1 MEQFLAWVSL
11 ECRHETAA
19 GRMVEEARVVR
30 QAHPDWTLNQVREE
44 VLTRAYNRTLAQ
56 GDFDLGLRVV
66 RVHVAT
72 DKALLDREKFE
83 WAAAQKCYD
92 DLPGLQA
99 IRQNSGLTIPQ
110 KMRGLRLKLFGRI
123 AEEQP
128 QPLPLPQPQPQ

>member
-19 GRMVEEARVVR
+19 WRMADEDRVVR
-30 QAHPDWTLNQVREE
+30 QAHPGWTLHQVREE
-44 VLTRAYNRTLAQ
+44 VLARAYNRTLAE

-72 DKALLDREKFE
+72 DKSLLDREKFE
-83 WAAAQKCYD
+83 LAAAQKCYD
-92 DLPGLQA
+92 NLPGLQA
-99 IRQNSGLTIPQ
+99 IRQNSGLTHQ
-110 KMRGLRLKLFGRI
+110 EKLRGLRLKLFGRI

-128 QPLPLPQPQPQ
+128 QPVPLPQPQPQ